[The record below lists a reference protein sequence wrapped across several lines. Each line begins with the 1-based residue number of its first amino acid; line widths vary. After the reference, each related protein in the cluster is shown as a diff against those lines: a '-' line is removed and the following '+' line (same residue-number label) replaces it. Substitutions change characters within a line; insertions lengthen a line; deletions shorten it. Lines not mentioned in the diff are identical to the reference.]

1 MITDNDPLVSQYVSV
16 PKEIRDF
23 NPGALVAGIMEGV
36 CDGAGF
42 ATTGGRGVGVS
53 AHWAQ
58 GEGEGSEGM
67 WPSKTVFLIRFS
79 PEVLEREEILG
90 RGGA

>member
-1 MITDNDPLVSQYVSV
+1 VSV

-23 NPGALVAGIMEGV
+23 NPGALVAGIVEGV

-42 ATTGGRGVGVS
+42 ATGGVRGQGVS
-53 AHWAQ
+53 AHWANQ
-58 GEGEGSEGM
+58 GEGESGDAM
-67 WPSKTVFLIRFS
+67 WPSKTVFLIRFA

-90 RGGA
+90 RTGA